1 MSSST
6 QTREVIDLTFHSRS
20 SDPDHDSD
28 PDSDLEILPAPTYP
42 IHTMPFRESP
52 VKKRRKTHHSVDE
65 EDEDPEELLRR
76 FQRPARTSVSES
88 KKAKPAPPSRDNTV
102 QPDGN
107 NGEATETGPGPAT
120 SEDSAAAAPPR
131 TLSNQRRER
140 DWLAVRS
147 NWGEEPYQRYADCS
161 EGSME
166 LLAYLSKRF
175 PEKTARYYIL
185 NETLLRMNKGE
196 ASKHGRT
203 NTRGPEEITCGDLR
217 EAKKKIMS
225 SSHILKEFE
234 DLQPPPLREDLL
246 KRFNLWVGASGLL
259 EPTPASAQ
267 VTPSQSSDP
276 PKKAKES
283 KEVKESP
290 SSSTPSA
297 TLKDPAKA
305 SRKKTDWKAK
315 NVVDLTTEVPAQA
328 PVKNTRKVKGS
339 AMSDPIA
346 IEDSTSTGR
355 STPIASTKKSSN
367 PQKTSA
373 SAPQPATIKAV
384 NISDSAHSTMR
395 LPVSKLKPNKKRM
408 SSAVDTT
415 SGVKPAAANV
425 QPSNMQ
431 RPVGDQQ
438 TPTAKQ
444 SSNVHSPS
452 SAKPVPSPSN
462 SAGSQTPRST
472 SDNRAI
478 WSHED
483 DSLMVYLKTVFGWGP
498 TRLADALGRTSGA
511 CSTRY
516 STKLRNGQ
524 ISLQEAI
531 DCLSNSS
538 QFSHHLDPAAHDQL
552 LAGAPTPA
560 AGPRQQPAA
569 AEMPHS
575 SMPKRQSPSHI
586 KSKPHNLL
594 QKARP
599 TTEDE
604 SSDQSLSTAP
614 GRAKRTR
621 PKVDYDV
628 KKYFSSQMD
637 IDVSTTSPA
646 EPMLQQAQRQG
657 GPHETTNIQPKKTK
671 PEVRKTYRN
680 KKPYLTSFER
690 QSLHS
695 VLNEGTWDEEGLK
708 DWHGVSVHI
717 GLNPQELLKLEEVI
731 VDVLRE
737 SEADLAQLQARGR
750 IEALMKD
757 TEEADVFEI
766 AAIASQRKA
775 FQDRTKESIEA
786 ALRDAQDGCLLNT
799 KTTLSESRPTAPS
812 ITSIVRQRELRRNLN
827 VPTTTMTTMILDT
840 IGPSM
845 SFTGTSNDVNT
856 VAWAP
861 DGVHFA
867 AGSACHVDSDSMQYN
882 RPNNLLFGSIH
893 ERTLLELPEH
903 HTLRERPASGP
914 NSSNTMHVTQDRR
927 LFQTVAAL
935 CFSPNGKSMYSAG
948 YDGMLRMWDIKESG
962 ARQRLKMFRNAK
974 IDLLTMSK
982 NGLLATGAQRTTTNA
997 ITIFDPNQSGDLE
1010 RWSISGF
1017 NSRRAAQ
1024 RPENMIYPSTIRFDP
1039 HAGKYLLAGFASTS
1053 REELTC
1059 GESCLWDLQSG
1070 TQLHLFPETRNVFD
1084 VAWNPSR
1091 SSQLDFAVGCVAG
1104 SNVNR
1109 GVRSV
1114 VKMYD
1119 IRSREKCGMSI
1130 ELDCPALDMN
1140 DVMWCPHD
1148 ENLIVAG
1155 CTNGKTYVW
1164 DVRRAH
1170 PEIPLYSLE
1179 HDQPLMELADP
1190 ESRERLDTGIR
1201 FCSWG
1206 HSKNRFYTGSSDGV
1220 VKSWDLYRAREDA
1233 LVRNVVQLNSG
1244 VMCGSFS
1251 PDFTSLLLGEVNG
1264 TINVLE
1270 VGKEDRSIRDM
1281 DSFNLKPA
1289 SSPPKPPGD
1298 DNSTADD
1305 DSGVEAS
1312 KTLMRTGQIFLA
1324 PMGGFPVRQALQGPA
1339 YAGPFDSAMDAE
1351 DLRDKAA
1358 MFQENLASAND
1369 NGEQCDVEECGDVQ
1383 KLTEEEC
1390 GDSGRWKDRIPAAL
1404 TLRPEPTDVNAEDVP
1419 KQRSLLGVTP
1429 SLKCSVEGCDRPV
1442 RLRPDNDAEG
1452 SKQDLHCER
1461 HDFGALRPGHNTT
1474 VVLPQQTVDN
1484 RSEAVT
1490 ILSDDKVIYRADVL
1504 GYKRL
1509 QSWREQSVAGYE
1521 EPVSRTWKRRIYGDS
1536 VPQDDSDQC
1545 GMDEWHASLWGLKE
1559 APDAPPF
1566 LLASPPASRSVSR
1579 AARRD
1584 SPKYLGEHRAA
1595 PPSPGLPDNGAQQG
1609 GAGADA
1615 QSATPLDSLDRQDG
1629 HDDDGD
1635 GGVQHM
1641 DWESTPQGQ
1650 GQMQQ
1655 QMQPD
1660 TLDHAHDHEENQGN
1674 DAMDLDLDSDP
1685 RQQSTNN
1692 AIPIES
1698 GSAGIRNNAGGLV
1711 FDQEGNSAAAATA
1724 AVESV
1729 EPQDEAIGTRRP
1741 SSIASS
1747 SSSQHSAASNNSGD
1761 SNRSRT
1767 PCVPM

>member
-1 MSSST
+1 
-6 QTREVIDLTFHSRS
+6 
-20 SDPDHDSD
+20 
-28 PDSDLEILPAPTYP
+28 
-42 IHTMPFRESP
+42 MPFRESP

-88 KKAKPAPPSRDNTV
+88 KKAKPAPPSRGSSHSIPSRKSSSSNIRGADNTV

-246 KRFNLWVGASGLL
+246 KRFNLWV
-259 EPTPASAQ
+259 

-452 SAKPVPSPSN
+452 SAKP
-462 SAGSQTPRST
+462 
-472 SDNRAI
+472 
-478 WSHED
+478 
-483 DSLMVYLKTVFGWGP
+483 
-498 TRLADALGRTSGA
+498 
-511 CSTRY
+511 
-516 STKLRNGQ
+516 
-524 ISLQEAI
+524 
-531 DCLSNSS
+531 
-538 QFSHHLDPAAHDQL
+538 FSHHLDPAAHDQL

-1566 LLASPPASRSVSR
+1566 LLASPLPLVLS
-1579 AARRD
+1579 
-1584 SPKYLGEHRAA
+1584 AA
-1595 PPSPGLPDNGAQQG
+1595 PHAGTARNTLQG